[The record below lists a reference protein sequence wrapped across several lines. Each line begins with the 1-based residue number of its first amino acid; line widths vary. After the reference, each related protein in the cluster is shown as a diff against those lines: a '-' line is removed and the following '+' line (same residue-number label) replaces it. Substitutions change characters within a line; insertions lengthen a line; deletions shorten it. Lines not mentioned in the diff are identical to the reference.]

1 MRATIKS
8 TQTNKA
14 YIGNVDSYIL
24 LLFLLYG
31 LFSQYLFL
39 SLLGGITFIVIVRS
53 LWKPY
58 TPAVLLFFVL
68 FHWVQVFSSLLYA
81 DVSDLSFD
89 VLYGSKD
96 TEFLF
101 AMTLMQLMVM
111 TLLLQ
116 QFLSRART
124 GGVNLDVLKKAA
136 EKINTRNVMIG
147 YFAMLVILPAL
158 ISFARNSSSL
168 LQLVSSF
175 SIIKHVFVGLLIFT
189 LLLKKTEN
197 RMLIFAM
204 LTFDFILSF
213 ASFFSDFKIIL
224 IMGIIIYYT
233 VNPYLK
239 KVTAYKM
246 VPVVALLV
254 IFFSFWSYLKGSYR
268 NFLNQGSR
276 EQVVAVSN
284 VDALKYL
291 FAQFGNLNTVALTDG
306 LTLFIQR
313 AQYMERYAEVYAR
326 VPEKIPHRD
335 GADLA
340 ESIEF
345 LLVPRFIN
353 ENKGVKDASQRTS
366 YYTGKT
372 FSKASQ
378 GTSISMGYFCDLYID
393 YGLYMMII
401 PLLLITAI
409 VGALY
414 RKILNIKGY
423 NVLFGYSLLVGT
435 FLTLGTFE
443 SDSIFFLGILRN
455 NIAFLVLGYFTFFP
469 LLHKYIFAKAK

>member
-1 MRATIKS
+1 MSATIKK
-8 TQTNKA
+8 TQTDKV

-24 LLFLLYG
+24 LLFLVYG

-39 SLLGGITFIVIVRS
+39 SLLGGIAFIVIVRS

-58 TPAVLLFFVL
+58 TPAVLLFFVM

-81 DVSDLSFD
+81 DVSGLSFD
-89 VLYGSKD
+89 TLYRSKD

-101 AMTLMQLMVM
+101 SMTLLQLIVM
-111 TLLLQ
+111 TMLLQ
-116 QFLSRART
+116 QFLSRTKT
-124 GGVNLDVLKKAA
+124 GAVNLEVLKKAA
-136 EKINTRNVMIG
+136 EKINTRNVIIG
-147 YFAMLVILPAL
+147 YFAMLVIMPAL

-175 SIIKHVFVGLLIFT
+175 SIIKQVFVGLLIFT

-197 RMLIFAM
+197 RLLIIAMLI
-204 LTFDFILSF
+204 FDFILSF
-213 ASFFSDFKIIL
+213 ASFFSDFKVIL
-224 IMGIIIYYT
+224 IMSIIIYYT
-233 VNPYLK
+233 VHPYLK
-239 KVTAYKM
+239 KVTAYRM

-268 NFLNQGSR
+268 SFLNQGSK

-284 VDALKYL
+284 TEALKYL
-291 FAQFGNLNTVALTDG
+291 FAQIGDLNTTALTEG

-353 ENKGVKDASQRTS
+353 EDKGVKDASQRTS
-366 YYTGKT
+366 YYTGKN

-393 YGLYMMII
+393 YGLYLMVI
-401 PLLLITAI
+401 PLLLITALI
-409 VGALY
+409 GALY
-414 RKILNIKGY
+414 QKILNIKRY
-423 NVLFGYSLLVGT
+423 NILFIYSLLVGT

-469 LLHKYIFAKAK
+469 LLHKFIFAKAK